1 MRYRPEW
8 LSEGAE
14 VLVARLGETPPPVY
28 DVVVVGSGYGG
39 AVAAA
44 RFAGAVDRKANTL
57 RVCVLERGNEYV
69 RGSFP
74 SRLSELPGYVRYS
87 RYDDPKVKGRRDGLF
102 DLRIG
107 ADVSVVL
114 ASGLGGGSLIN
125 AAVAERATEA
135 LRDPAWPDAIRRDPG
150 ELAEFY
156 RRAERMLGVKTTR
169 AFTHYA
175 KYRAFEKFVQ
185 HFAAFEAFTWG
196 RPAGETRVDPV
207 VPAHLAIRSDP
218 AGPNDQG
225 VHQEPC
231 IGCGDCVTGCNFGA
245 KNTLA
250 VNYLPEARRKGAEL
264 YTGATVLYL
273 ERAAAGEAA
282 RWRVTF
288 RLTTGKGPAAKLHEV
303 RAKHVVLAAG
313 ALGSPEILM
322 RSRARGLQL
331 STRLGTR
338 FSGNGDMISALYGQ
352 RGNVNASAREDK
364 PFGKREVGPTITGI
378 AHARTLSGDRLT
390 LEELAIPGAL
400 RRLFEE
406 VVTTAAL
413 PVQLTRFDWSTH
425 TPHKPDP
432 AAVDGDAVDRTQI
445 FAAFGDDGARGRL
458 EMVNGWESWDWDGA
472 MTVAWPKAGNERVYE
487 LQDRVLGIDW
497 RSGGTYLRSP
507 LWQPLPR
514 KLSAALSGAKP
525 NGKLLSVHPLG
536 GCPMGNDCETGVVDD
551 IGRVFD
557 LEGQTTTY
565 EGLLVLDGSIV
576 PAALGTNP
584 LLTITALAERAVE
597 RYADTRGWTS
607 RSRLDPLPPAPP
619 QIGVKQPARAE
630 TRLRFAERMSGP
642 LKLADGFTGAVQCAL
657 DIAFEPT
664 PPVPDFL
671 GDPAH
676 QVSAHRAWLQLLPP
690 DGPRV
695 ALQGTVR
702 WLERGRSRWLRRT
715 LCALWTWA
723 RTRGPADIVQQV
735 RRDGWCG
742 LLRLVRDGGSLF
754 SLASNVGEIRHLD
767 YDLTLDATLESGTVR
782 LPAGTRIT
790 GRKTVAYGGNPWRQ
804 LDELQVSVTPEG
816 GPRRA
821 VGTLKLEA
829 APLLRRYALQLQA
842 VERTDA
848 PTMLLDLASLALHL
862 ARVLVRIHFWSFRLP
877 EYEKHDPERAQ
888 RRLPGELA
896 DLERCTYTVQ
906 VPVEN
911 RESTLAL
918 PLTRYRPQDRALA
931 ELRGPVVLFHGFGS
945 SGAQFAFAGPGL
957 PKNLVRHLAEQGFE
971 VWVPELRTSIGVP
984 SSHDQWTLDEV
995 ATKDIPRIVD
1005 TVLAETGTGRSQVDV
1020 VAHCIGSAMFCT
1032 AVLAGTLAASPG
1044 ADGRPASKVRRAV
1057 LLQVGPLV
1065 TLSETNKFNARLIS
1079 LLKRYAQVD
1088 HVDSSVDDRGD
1099 WVDVLVDRLLNTYP
1113 YPPEEETHHRLCPP
1127 WVRRTHVANCNRS
1140 AAVFGRL
1147 FNHANVGEPMLDS
1160 LGDLLGHTNL
1170 TTFEQTLHYAFLERL
1185 TDRNGD
1191 NVYVT
1196 RDRVR
1201 EYFCFPVRFLHG
1213 RKNAVFAGRTSV
1225 RSCRLLNEVHG
1236 PGAAD
1241 LVWLK
1246 EYGHLDPLIGN
1257 DAHAEVFP
1265 KVSDFLSP
1273 AVAPVDAAVGEA
1285 LGRES
1290 QRFGNRPLVGPVLG
1304 WTRWDGKEWRARVWC
1319 RADDTRFDPSFVMT
1333 IVHGDGPS
1341 RAHQHALPPPSNPG
1355 RAALDRG
1362 AWVDGIETLAAV
1374 DVPLGAGATD
1384 VKVLVASAYDKPGAA
1399 LKEHAALI
1407 EAERPRWREDPLPG
1421 EAAGLTTADDGYD
1434 ERMDSVVVPKA
1445 VLDALHPQRTSL
1457 AFAVASC
1464 RYPGGVVDREV
1475 ADGMF
1480 GKLRALIEDPRSAG
1494 RPALL
1499 LLVGDQIYADATAGV
1514 FDPKT
1519 ARERFYGSYHEAWTA
1534 PNARAVLRRL
1544 PTYMMMDDHEVE
1556 DNWFPAQTDD
1566 ATEWWGRDAF
1576 ERYQWLHSPRNGPK
1590 LPGVRQP
1597 DGHYFYTFEAAGFPF
1612 FVCDTRTTRDPPA
1625 RIMAPEQLDALKGW
1639 LGDPG
1644 RPPNRHR
1651 FVVSPSP
1658 VVPFR
1663 REAQRSGPYPEAYL
1677 RRSDGWD
1684 GFPGAL
1690 RELLWHIL
1698 CKQIRNVVFL
1708 CGDAHRSMA
1717 LRISFVHRSGQV
1729 LELGTA
1735 CVVSSP
1741 LYAPFPF
1748 ANSWLEEFVLPTGE
1762 FDLYGGWTMRY
1773 ALEGESI
1780 DQDNFAIVH
1789 ADASVTPP
1797 ALGVAFHV
1805 RDRQAPIDFTLP
1817 GVAAP

>member
-14 VLVARLGETPPPVY
+14 VLVARLGEDPPPVY

-44 RFAGAVDRKANTL
+44 RFAGAVDREANAL

-156 RRAERMLGVKTTR
+156 RRAERMLGVKSTR

-196 RPAGETRVDPV
+196 RPAAETRVDPV
-207 VPAHLAIRSDP
+207 VPAQLAIRSDP

-273 ERAAAGEAA
+273 EQMAAHAA
-282 RWRVTF
+282 PWSVTF
-288 RLTTGKGPAAKLHEV
+288 RLTTDKSPAARLHRV
-303 RAKHVVLAAG
+303 RARHVVLAAG

-322 RSRARGLQL
+322 RSRARGLKL
-331 STRLGTR
+331 STQLGTR

-352 RGNVNASAREDK
+352 RGDVNAAAPEDK
-364 PFGKREVGPTITGI
+364 PFAKREVGPTITGI

-425 TPHKPDP
+425 APDEPDP
-432 AAVDGDAVDRTQI
+432 AAVDGKAVDRTQI

-472 MTVAWPKAGNERVYE
+472 ITVAWPKAGDERVYA

-497 RSGGTYLRSP
+497 GSGGAYLRSP
-507 LWQPLPR
+507 LWQPLPS
-514 KLSAALSGAKP
+514 KLSAALSGEKP
-525 NGKLLSVHPLG
+525 GSKVLSVHPLG

-576 PAALGTNP
+576 PGALGTNP

-597 RYADTRGWTS
+597 RYADTQGWTS
-607 RSRLDPLPPAPP
+607 RSHLDPLPPGPP
-619 QIGVKQPARAE
+619 QIGVTQPARAE

-642 LKLADGFTGAVQCAL
+642 LRLAHDFTAAVECRL
-657 DIAFEPT
+657 EIAFKPT
-664 PPVPDFL
+664 PPVTDFL

-676 QVSAHRAWLQLLPP
+676 QVSSHSAELVLLRDGSRAPLH
-690 DGPRV
+690 
-695 ALQGTVR
+695 GTVR
-702 WLERGRSRWLRRT
+702 WLERGRSRWPRRT
-715 LCALWTWA
+715 LCALWTWV

-735 RRDGWCG
+735 RRDGWWG
-742 LLRLVRDGGSLF
+742 LVRLVRDGGSIF
-754 SLASNVGEIRHLD
+754 ALASNVGEIRHLD
-767 YDLTLDATLESGTVR
+767 YDLTLDAALEAEKVQ

-790 GRKTVAYGGNPWRQ
+790 GRKTVAWGGNPWRQ
-804 LDELQVSVTPEG
+804 LEELEVSVTLEG
-816 GPRRA
+816 GPRRE

-842 VERTDA
+842 VERADA
-848 PTMLLDLASLALHL
+848 PTMFLDLASLALHM
-862 ARVLVRIHFWSFRLP
+862 ARVLFRIHFWSFRLP
-877 EYEKHDPERAQ
+877 EYEKHDPDRAQ

-896 DLERCTYTVQ
+896 DLEKCTYTVQ
-906 VPVEN
+906 VPVER

-918 PLTRYRPQDRALA
+918 PLTRYRPQDRALD
-931 ELRGPVVLFHGFGS
+931 ELKGPVVLIHGFGS

-957 PKNLVRHLAEQGFE
+957 PTNLVRHLAKQGFE

-995 ATKDIPRIVD
+995 ATKDIPRMID
-1005 TVLAETGTGRSQVDV
+1005 TVLAETGTGSKQVDV

-1032 AVLAGTLAASPG
+1032 AVLAGTLAARPG
-1044 ADGRPASKVRRAV
+1044 AGGKPASKVRRAV

-1088 HVDSSVDDRGD
+1088 HVDSSIDDRAD

-1113 YPPEEETHHRLCPP
+1113 YPPEEAAYHRLWPP

-1147 FNHANVGEPMLDS
+1147 FNHGNVDERMLDS
-1160 LGDLLGHTNL
+1160 LGDLLGRTNL

-1185 TDRNGD
+1185 TDRNGE

-1201 EYFCFPVRFLHG
+1201 EHFGFPVRFLHG
-1213 RKNAVFAGRTSV
+1213 SKNAVFAGRTSE

-1241 LVWLK
+1241 LVWLDG
-1246 EYGHLDPLIGN
+1246 YGHLDPLIGRN
-1257 DAHAEVFP
+1257 AHAEVFP
-1265 KVSDFLSP
+1265 KIADFLAP
-1273 AVAPVDAAVGEA
+1273 AVAPVDAAVGA
-1285 LGRES
+1285 RLGRES

-1304 WTRWDGKEWRARVWC
+1304 WTRWDGKEWRSRVWC

-1333 IVHGDGPS
+1333 IVHGDGAS
-1341 RAHQHALPPPSNPG
+1341 RAHQHALPPPPSGPR
-1355 RAALDRG
+1355 RAAVDRD
-1362 AWVDGIETLAAV
+1362 AWADGIETLAAV
-1374 DVPLGAGATD
+1374 DVPLGAGSTD
-1384 VKVLVASAYDKPGAA
+1384 VKVLVASAYDKPRDELRA
-1399 LKEHAALI
+1399 HAALI

-1421 EAAGLTTADDGYD
+1421 EAAGLTTVDDAYD

-1445 VLDALHPQRTSL
+1445 VLDALHPERTSL

-1480 GKLRALIEDPRSAG
+1480 GKLRALIEDPREAEP
-1494 RPALL
+1494 PALL

-1514 FDPKT
+1514 FDPKA
-1519 ARERFYGSYHEAWTA
+1519 ARERFYGAYHEAWTA

-1566 ATEWWGRDAF
+1566 HTEWWGLDAF
-1576 ERYQWLHSPRNGPK
+1576 EHYQWLHSPRNGARVA
-1590 LPGVRQP
+1590 GVRQP
-1597 DGHYFYTFEAAGFPF
+1597 DGQYFYTFEAAAFPF
-1612 FVCDTRTTRDPPA
+1612 FVCDTRTGREPPA
-1625 RIMAPEQLDALKGW
+1625 RIMAPEQLDALKAW
-1639 LGDPG
+1639 LADPG
-1644 RPPNRHR
+1644 RPPDHHR
-1651 FVVSPSP
+1651 FVVSPSL

-1663 REAQRSGPYPEAYL
+1663 RETQRAGPYPEAYL

-1684 GFPGAL
+1684 GFPGPL
-1690 RELLWHIL
+1690 RELLWHVL
-1698 CKQIRNVVFL
+1698 CKRIRNVVFL

-1717 LRISFVHRSGQV
+1717 LRIWFAHRSGEELQ
-1729 LELGTA
+1729 LGTA
-1735 CVVSSP
+1735 CIVSSP

-1748 ANSWLEEFVLPTGE
+1748 ANSWLEEFVLPAGE

-1773 ALEGESI
+1773 AIEGASI
-1780 DQDNFAIVH
+1780 DQDSFAVVH
-1789 ADASVTPP
+1789 ADA
-1797 ALGVAFHV
+1797 GVAPLALRV
-1805 RDRQAPIDFTLP
+1805 AYYLRNREQPISLSLP
-1817 GVAAP
+1817 AAAP

>member
-14 VLVARLGETPPPVY
+14 VLVARLGEDSPPVY

-44 RFAGAVDRKANTL
+44 RFAGAVDRNGNAL
-57 RVCVLERGNEYV
+57 RVGVLERGNEYV

-74 SRLSELPGYVRYS
+74 SRLAELPGYVRYS

-135 LRDPAWPDAIRRDPG
+135 LRDPVWPDAIRRDPG

-156 RRAERMLGVKTTR
+156 GRAERMLGVKATH
-169 AFTHYA
+169 AFTNYA
-175 KYRAFEKFVQ
+175 KYKAFAKFVQ

-196 RPAGETRVDPV
+196 RPAAETRVDPV
-207 VPAHLAIRSDP
+207 APAHLAIRSEP
-218 AGPNDQG
+218 AGPNAQG

-273 ERAAAGEAA
+273 EHAAAGDGA
-282 RWRVTF
+282 RWNVTF
-288 RLTTGKGPAAKLHEV
+288 RLTTDKSPAARLHRV
-303 RAKHVVLAAG
+303 RARHVVLAAG

-322 RSRARGLQL
+322 RSRARGLKL

-338 FSGNGDMISALYGQ
+338 FSGNGDMISALYDQG
-352 RGNVNASAREDK
+352 GNVNASAPEDK
-364 PFGKREVGPTITGI
+364 PFAKREVGPTITGI
-378 AHARTLSGDRLT
+378 AHARTASGDRLT

-413 PVQLTRFDWSTH
+413 PVKLTRCDRSLH
-425 TPHKPDP
+425 APDKPDP
-432 AAVDGDAVDRTQI
+432 AAVDGNAVDRTQI

-458 EMVNGWESWDWDGA
+458 EMVNGWGSWDWDGA
-472 MTVAWPKAGNERVYE
+472 ITVAWPKAGNERVYA

-497 RSGGTYLRSP
+497 RSGGAYLRSP
-507 LWQPLPR
+507 LWQPLPS
-514 KLSAALSGAKP
+514 KLSAALSGEKP
-525 NGKLLSVHPLG
+525 GSKVLTVHPLG
-536 GCPMGNDCETGVVDD
+536 GCPMGNDCEAGVVDD

-557 LEGQTTTY
+557 LEGKTTTY

-576 PAALGTNP
+576 PGALGTNP

-597 RYADTRGWTS
+597 RYGDARGWTS
-607 RSRLDPLPPAPP
+607 RSRLDPLPPGPP
-619 QIGVKQPARAE
+619 QIRVTQPARAE

-642 LKLADGFTGAVQCAL
+642 LRLADDFTREVECTL
-657 DIAFEPT
+657 DIVFEPT

-676 QVSAHRAWLQLLPP
+676 QVRSHRAWLELR
-690 DGPRV
+690 DGPR
-695 ALQGTVR
+695 APLHGTVR
-702 WLERGRSRWLRRT
+702 WLERGRSRWLPRT
-715 LCALWTWA
+715 LRALGAWA
-723 RTRGPADIVQQV
+723 RLRGPADIVQQV

-742 LLRLVRDGGSLF
+742 VFRLFRDGGSLF
-754 SLASNVGEIRHLD
+754 ALASNVGEIRHLD
-767 YDLTLDATLESGTVR
+767 YDLTLDAALAAGAVQLS
-782 LPAGTRIT
+782 AGTRIT

-804 LDELQVSVTPEG
+804 LDELQVWVTPEG
-816 GPRRA
+816 GRRRP
-821 VGTLKLEA
+821 VGTLRLEA

-842 VERTDA
+842 VAQTDA
-848 PTMLLDLASLALHL
+848 PTMFVDLASLALHL
-862 ARVLVRIHFWSFRLP
+862 ARVLFKIHFWSFRLP

-888 RRLPGELA
+888 RRLPAELV
-896 DLERCTYTVQ
+896 DLDRCTYTVQ
-906 VPVEN
+906 VPVED

-918 PLTRYRPQDRALA
+918 PLTRYRPRDRALA
-931 ELRGPVVLFHGFGS
+931 ELQGPVVLFHGFGS
-945 SGAQFAFAGPGL
+945 SGAQFAFSGPSL
-957 PKNLVRHLAEQGFE
+957 PRNLVRHLAEQGFE

-984 SSHDQWTLDEV
+984 SSRDQWTLDEV
-995 ATKDIPRIVD
+995 AKNDIPRIVD
-1005 TVLAETGTGRSQVDV
+1005 TVLAETGTGRTQVDV

-1044 ADGRPASKVRRAV
+1044 ADGKPASKVRRAV

-1065 TLSETNKFNARLIS
+1065 TLSATNKFNARLIS
-1079 LLKRYAQVD
+1079 LLRRYAQVD
-1088 HVDSSVDDRGD
+1088 HVDSSVDDRAD

-1113 YPPEEETHHRLCPP
+1113 YPPREAAHHRLWPP

-1147 FNHANVGEPMLDS
+1147 FNHANVGEPMLDE
-1160 LGDLLGHTNL
+1160 LGDLLGHTNV

-1185 TDRNGD
+1185 TDRNGE
-1191 NVYVT
+1191 NAYVT
-1196 RDRVR
+1196 RERVHK
-1201 EYFCFPVRFLHG
+1201 YFGFPVRFLHG
-1213 RKNAVFAGRTSV
+1213 TENAVFAPQTSV

-1246 EYGHLDPLIGN
+1246 GYGHLDPLIGR
-1257 DAHAEVFP
+1257 DAHRDVFP
-1265 KVSDFLSP
+1265 QVSDFLSK

-1304 WTRWDGKEWRARVWC
+1304 WTRWDGRQWWARVWC

-1341 RAHQHALPPPSNPG
+1341 RADQYALPPPSPRG
-1355 RAALDRG
+1355 RAAVDRG

-1374 DVPLGAGATD
+1374 DVALGAGSAD
-1384 VKVLVASAYDKPGAA
+1384 VKVRVASAYDKPGAT
-1399 LKEHAALI
+1399 LREHAALI
-1407 EAERPRWREDPLPG
+1407 EAERPGWRADPLPG
-1421 EAAGLTTADDGYD
+1421 EAPGLTTADDGYD

-1445 VLDALHPQRTSL
+1445 VRDALHPQRTSL

-1464 RYPGGVVDREV
+1464 RYPGGAVDREL
-1475 ADGMF
+1475 ADAMF
-1480 GKLRALIEDPRSAG
+1480 GKLHALIEDPSDAG

-1499 LLVGDQIYADATAGV
+1499 LLVGDQIYADATAGM

-1519 ARERFYGSYHEAWTA
+1519 ARERFYGAYHEAWTA

-1566 ATEWWGRDAF
+1566 HAKGWGREAF
-1576 ERYQWLHSPRNGPK
+1576 ERYQWLHSPRNGAK
-1590 LPGVRQP
+1590 LAGVPQP
-1597 DGHYFYTFEAAGFPF
+1597 DGQYFYTFEAAGFPF
-1612 FVCDTRTTRDPPA
+1612 FVCDTRTAREPPA
-1625 RIMAPEQLDALKGW
+1625 RIMAREQLDALKGW
-1639 LGDPG
+1639 LANPSH
-1644 RPPNRHR
+1644 PPNHHR
-1651 FVVSPSP
+1651 FVVSPSL

-1663 REAQRSGPYPEAYL
+1663 RETQRSGPYPEAYL

-1684 GFPGAL
+1684 GFPEPL
-1690 RELLWHIL
+1690 RELLWHVL
-1698 CKQIRNVVFL
+1698 CKQVRNVVFL

-1717 LRISFVHRSGQV
+1717 LRISFAHRSGQV

-1735 CVVSSP
+1735 CIVSSP

-1762 FDLYGGWTMRY
+1762 FGLHGGWTMRY
-1773 ALEGESI
+1773 ALEGESL
-1780 DQDNFAIVH
+1780 DQDSFAVVH
-1789 ADASVTPP
+1789 ADASAAPP
-1797 ALGVAFHV
+1797 ALRVAFHL
-1805 RDRQAPIDFTLP
+1805 RHRKQPILHSLRS
-1817 GVAAP
+1817 VAAP